1 MLQKHI
7 IDNGPLVI
15 FERMGRGDKMKRM
28 QSDRSGSSKWI
39 TIGIVVVIIVVV
51 AAIVIAYPSWFGGG
65 SGGTGYP

>member
-1 MLQKHI
+1 
-7 IDNGPLVI
+7 
-15 FERMGRGDKMKRM
+15 MGRGDKMKRM